1 MGSWRH
7 PLRVICVICGPP
19 VLKNRGPS
27 GRWNLLRP
35 GRLCATTRR
44 PAHSLGAMNRSA
56 LPVILRAGLTAGV
69 MDITAA
75 LIVYAHWFANSVRL
89 LQGIASGLLGKA
101 AFEGGLATAAL
112 GLLCHFTIATGAATV
127 YYGASRVL
135 PILVRGAWVTGP
147 LYGIAVYFFMQL
159 VVIPL
164 SAIGPRP
171 FSWHLTLIGNAI
183 HICCVGLPIALT
195 VKRFSR

>member
-1 MGSWRH
+1 MGGRAVRRKGGKASPAVSAPEADSGRH
-7 PLRVICVICGPP
+7 PPLAAVDSLTMSASAPAAIAAGPP
-19 VLKNRGPS
+19 P
-27 GRWNLLRP
+27 
-35 GRLCATTRR
+35 
-44 PAHSLGAMNRSA
+44 PALA
-56 LPVILRAGLTAGV
+56 VILRAGLTAGV

-75 LIVYAHWFANSVRL
+75 LIVYAHWFSNSVRL

-127 YYGASRVL
+127 FYGASRLLPALTRYVL
-135 PILVRGAWVTGP
+135 VTGP

-171 FSWHLTLIGNAI
+171 FSWHLTLVGNAI
-183 HICCVGLPIALT
+183 HVCCVGLPIALT
-195 VKRFSR
+195 VRKS